1 MSANVKQVSTTE
13 VDERLTALVTNSNAI
28 QAICSAVE
36 GTLGPKGLNCMLV
49 DRLGD
54 VTVTNDG
61 STILQKIDV
70 NHPAAKMLIN
80 TAQAQDQEV
89 GDGTTT
95 ATVLASAL
103 VSEGVKHVA
112 KGVPVTKILEGIN
125 LGLEK
130 ARAALEQM
138 SIRLKGLNDPLLRK
152 AAFIAGRENT
162 DLAELA
168 VKAGKMLGKQ
178 KLLDP
183 GFKLADAVVAKEG
196 AKNEVLLGI
205 VLDKQRMNRQMP
217 KELKD
222 VKVLV
227 VDDALEPEE
236 IEDDALGTEAGFQK
250 YMELRDQFRAGLEKL
265 VALGVGLVLV
275 DKGVGDLAEEVLTD
289 AGAMVIRRVSS
300 KDMAKVVEHT
310 GAKTI
315 KRSSLSK
322 PKEELASLL
331 GFAREVYEDEH
342 LEQIRLLGGK
352 GKPVATIIV
361 GASTQEIKEERGRIA
376 RDAASA
382 VQAAVKGGVVPG
394 GGAAELAALRQ
405 VEMLRNQ
412 TKGMVVYGLDCVVEA
427 LKKPFMQ
434 IVANAGFNPLEKLGD
449 VIAAQANRG
458 EGSLA
463 VDCNTGEITDML
475 ALGVVDPAP
484 VKLHAIKAAGEI
496 ADAVLRINTI
506 IRKKEES
513 RHLTLPAAVPA
524 PSSRAGDAEGLTS

>member
-1 MSANVKQVSTTE
+1 M
-13 VDERLTALVTNSNAI
+13 TALVTNSNAI

-49 DRLGD
+49 DRFGD

-95 ATVLASAL
+95 ATVVASAL
-103 VSEGVKHVA
+103 ISEGVKHVA
-112 KGVPVTKILEGIN
+112 KGVPVTKILEGMR
-125 LGLEK
+125 LGLET
-130 ARAALEQM
+130 ASRAFEDIG
-138 SIRLKGLNDPLLRK
+138 IRLKGLRDPLLLQ
-152 AAFIAGRENT
+152 AAFIAGRENS
-162 DLAELA
+162 DLAGLA
-168 VKAGKMLGKQ
+168 VKAGRLLGKE

-183 GFKLADAVVAKEG
+183 AFKLADSVLAKEG
-196 AKNEVLLGI
+196 AQNEVLRGI
-205 VLDKQRMNRQMP
+205 VLNKQRMNRQMP
-217 KELKD
+217 RELKD
-222 VKVLV
+222 VKVLI

-250 YMELRDQFRAGLEKL
+250 YMELRNQFRAGLEKL

-275 DKGVGDLAEEVLTD
+275 DKGVDDLAEGILTD
-289 AGAMVIRRVSS
+289 AGVMVVRRVSS
-300 KDMAKVVEHT
+300 KDVAKVVEHT
-310 GAKTI
+310 GARTI

-322 PKEELASLL
+322 PKEELALLL
-331 GFAREVYEDEH
+331 GFASEVYEDER

-352 GKPVATIIV
+352 GKPVATVLV
-361 GASTQEIKEERGRIA
+361 GASTQEIKEERERIA

-382 VQAAVKGGVVPG
+382 VQASVRGGIVPG

-405 VEMLRNQ
+405 VEAVRNQ
-412 TKGMVVYGLDCVVEA
+412 VKGMAVYGLDCVIEA
-427 LKKPFMQ
+427 LKKPFTQ

-449 VIAAQANRG
+449 VLASQVSQGKN
-458 EGSLA
+458 SLA
-463 VDCNTGEITDML
+463 IDCNTGEIADML
-475 ALGVVDPAP
+475 ELGVVDPAP
-484 VKLHAIKAAGEI
+484 VKLYALKAAGEI

-506 IRKKEES
+506 IRKREEDRLSPTSQATASTTQTSTASETEGFAS
-513 RHLTLPAAVPA
+513 RRV
-524 PSSRAGDAEGLTS
+524 